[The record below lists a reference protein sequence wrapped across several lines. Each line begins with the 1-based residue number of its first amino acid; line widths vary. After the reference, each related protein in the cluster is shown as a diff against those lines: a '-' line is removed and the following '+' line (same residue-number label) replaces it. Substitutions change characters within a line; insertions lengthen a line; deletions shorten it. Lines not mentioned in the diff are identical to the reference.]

1 MMYFMD
7 VYGVDHMFHTT
18 SPPFF
23 TDDMPRKQRQ
33 AALEKLH
40 QLPAASV
47 KTWTKTSEAYGE
59 QFKEHWRLRLLLRE
73 LVLQEGGH
81 GKRLKKERMML

>member
-33 AALEKLH
+33 AALEKL